1 MATVKF
7 SHQEDLNTMQA
18 EIYLLTGKKFNKQEI
33 LEAIF
38 SLEKNNV
45 HKIIER
51 LTSKDNE
58 PTEDPLLAWLK
69 TPVDGKEDT
78 DSVNEHDV
86 IQ

>member
-7 SHQEDLNTMQA
+7 SHQEDLNNLQA
-18 EIYLLTGKKFNKQEI
+18 EIYLLTRKKFNKQEI

-45 HKIIER
+45 NKIIEK
-51 LTSKDNE
+51 LTSKENE
-58 PTEDPLLAWLK
+58 SEEDPLLTWLK
-69 TPVDGKEDT
+69 TPVDGIEDI
-78 DSVNEHDV
+78 DSVKEHDV